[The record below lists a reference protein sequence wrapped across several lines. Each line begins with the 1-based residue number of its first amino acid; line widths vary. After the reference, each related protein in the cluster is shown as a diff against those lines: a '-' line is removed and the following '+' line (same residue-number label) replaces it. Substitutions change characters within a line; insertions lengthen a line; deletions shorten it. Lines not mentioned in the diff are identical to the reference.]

1 MQTTAATSG
10 EQELAGNDLGPL
22 AWVLDE
28 LKKSLDGATKAMR
41 RFVRDAELARGS
53 DLAALD
59 ASQLRV
65 ARQQLHQAVG
75 ALEMVGFS
83 VPAKVMRVMESLA
96 QKFVQRPELCSD
108 DATLKMERVSFALAE
123 YLEGV
128 LKGKSAS
135 PVALFPQYRDVLELV
150 GGEKIHPSDLWSIEW
165 AWVETSFATTIKP
178 LAPSPNVRAQ
188 LDQSVLK
195 LVKSDDIAAAAHL
208 RDLSLGL
215 AAGQNKLEPKVFWQI
230 CAAFFDAT
238 AKRLFIGDVY
248 SKRSASRVLMQYA
261 GIARGDL
268 SVSDRLAQDLLFFCA
283 QAAPA
288 KPSDAPVLA
297 AVRSTYHLTQ
307 AKAVNYEVV
316 QFGRYD
322 PAVLLQARKRIATAT
337 ETWSALAGGDTNRL
351 KMVADQFG
359 AVSDSIL
366 KLHPESNDLARAL
379 VHAVDQSSRS
389 GEPPSTPVA
398 MEVAT
403 AVLYLEAAY
412 EDLDPTDTTMAA
424 RSFRLAQ
431 RLDQVTKGGQSEPLE
446 GWMEELYRR
455 VSDRQTMGSVVDE
468 LRTSL
473 GEIEKSLDQF
483 FRNPADKV
491 PLHEV
496 PSQLAQMRGVFS
508 VLGLDQASL
517 GTLRMR
523 DSVEKLL
530 IETSTPTNTG
540 TAGFEKLG
548 SSLSAL
554 GFLIDMLG
562 YQRAMAKNLFVYDE
576 IGGEFKPVMGRVKPV
591 ELKPAAMAPTL
602 PAPSVAQAPVSKVVP
617 LSVPNAMDTQALA
630 MSTVSTQKTD
640 ISADEVSL
648 FAALTDSFKLP
659 SIEPAPVTSFSPSD
673 SPSLSP
679 SITPSISAPHLSR
692 EVPAAVELTPVV
704 APVSYGVE
712 AVHKGADNTSSTLTL
727 PLSAAFSGGATTSR
741 AGLESGDSDEDAEI
755 RDIFLEEA
763 TEVVQNGMTAIT
775 ALAANPSN
783 LGEQTTLR
791 RAFHTLK
798 GSSRMVGLTE
808 FGEAAWSME
817 QLLNAWL
824 AEQKPANE
832 ALTNL
837 SAKAI
842 AGLGL
847 WVGHIAVQ
855 TDSDWTSKSF
865 RIAADALRLE
875 NRIVELKFPGSDDF
889 DGILL
894 VDKRDEAT
902 SYDTIASELPD
913 SPDATNTLTVND
925 RDSTFGT
932 ARNDRVFDEH
942 TGPST
947 VLPEF
952 EATSMFDMLERDQG
966 ERETQKE
973 TVPESANLG
982 LDEID
987 FSTPSAPT
995 DFENTNFIESRFG
1008 RSAAGSAD
1016 FVPSRIDSTELPI
1029 DFSTLSQPV
1038 TNEVPMAAN
1047 FAAVPPGDVPAVNPA
1062 PPVFDDSRLMPGEQD
1077 DSIKVIG
1084 TLRIG
1089 IPLYN
1094 VYLNEA
1100 DEWSRRLLTELNEW
1114 ALELHQPVSGTS
1126 VSLAHSLAGSSA
1138 TVGFLALSDIA
1149 RALESALQHVRLH
1162 RQSDAAYAQVF
1173 ADAAE
1178 DIRRLLHQ
1186 FAAGFLKDPDANL
1199 LEALKVIQETEFAAS
1214 RNASLDDLD
1223 FFAPAET
1230 QPQEL
1235 QARDF
1240 MQMEPAPDRMSTA
1253 VDGQVPAT
1261 QESVVQD
1268 ASASEVRVR
1277 ELQEQIA
1284 QDEHIE
1290 QRQESEMIEAR
1301 REHEPGFT
1309 DAQPSVSMAEAAA
1322 AAAFATST
1330 APAPT
1335 FASAAASPFLPA
1347 ATLDI
1352 ARAREVVASDDDDID
1367 ATDALDADL
1376 FPIFEEEA
1384 LELLPQLGGALRQW
1398 SERPDNLSAR
1408 GEVLRVLHTLKGSAR
1423 LAGALRLGE
1432 MTHRM
1437 ESSIEQLGSD
1447 YLDEAQIEPLLTRF
1461 DGLLGHFDGLRNGPE
1476 QAFTLP
1482 EAGNPALALQDQPV
1496 LQSVETPSALPLAN
1510 AQMHVA
1516 SQAAAPSAMR
1526 QMGNQSVRVRTQLLD
1541 RLVNQA
1547 GEVMITRSRLEARL
1561 DQMRNSM
1568 GDLSDNLERL
1578 RQQLREIEVQS
1589 ESQMQSRMAL
1599 AKETAQQF
1607 DPLEFDRFTRV
1618 QELTRIMAESVNDV
1632 ATVQRHLQRTVEG
1645 TEDDLIAQGRQARGL
1660 QRDLLRTRMV
1670 EFEAIS
1676 ERLYGVVRQA
1686 AKEMGK
1692 QVKLDIIGGSIDMD
1706 RGVLDR
1712 MAPAFEHLLR
1722 NSVAHGIENP
1732 EVRLAA
1738 GKPAGGTI
1746 TIALHH
1752 QSNEVSVSFSDDGA
1766 GLDLTRIRRKA
1777 FESGLASDAYT
1788 RSDAD
1793 VANLIFLPG
1802 FSTATV
1808 VTEISGRGIGMDVV
1822 RSEMNALGG
1831 RIETSSVAGA
1841 GTRFNL
1847 VLPLTTAV
1855 TQVVLLRLADLV
1867 VGVPANLIEIV
1878 RRVPAKDLEV
1888 AYLSDEFMHGG
1899 ETVPFFWAGALF
1911 QASSHSNEMIAK
1923 HLPVCVFRS
1932 AGQRL
1937 AAHVDEVLGNQEV
1950 VVKNLGPQ
1958 LSRLPGLTGM
1968 SVLASGAVILIY
1980 NPVALASVYGGQAR
1994 ALRLTAM
2001 ATQGVDAAVGGSEGP
2016 KALQMMPSMMA
2027 GVTQVPLIMVVDDS
2041 ITVRRVTQR
2050 LLKREGY
2057 RVVMAADGLQA
2068 LERLQDEKPTLV
2080 LSDIEMPRMD
2090 GFDLARNIRAD
2101 AKLHDLP
2108 IIMITS
2114 RIAEKHR
2121 EHARELGVDHYLGKP
2136 YAEDELLQL
2145 VHQYCSA
2152 AVDS

>member
-1 MQTTAATSG
+1 MQTTAAPTS
-10 EQELAGNDLGPL
+10 ENELAGNDLGPL

-59 ASQLRV
+59 ASQLRI
-65 ARQQLHQAVG
+65 ARQQIHQAVG

-108 DATLKMERVSFALAE
+108 DATLKMERASFALAE

-150 GGEKIHPSDLWSIEW
+150 GGEKVHPSDLWSVEW
-165 AWVETSFATTIKP
+165 AWTETSFSTTFSP
-178 LAPSPNVRAQ
+178 LPPSPTVRAQ
-188 LDQSVLK
+188 LDQSVLR
-195 LVKSDDIAAAAHL
+195 LVKTDDIASAAQL

-215 AAGQNKLEPKVFWQI
+215 AAAETKLEPKVFWQI
-230 CAAFFDAT
+230 CAAFFEAK
-238 AKRLFIGDVY
+238 AKRLFAGDVY

-261 GIARGDL
+261 SIARGDF
-268 SVSDRLAQDLLFFCA
+268 SVSDRLAQDLLFFCS
-283 QAAPA
+283 QATPA
-288 KPSDAPVLA
+288 NPSDAPTLA
-297 AVRSTYHLTQ
+297 AVRKTYHLTQ
-307 AKAVNYEVV
+307 AKAVNYNVP

-322 PAVLLQARKRIATAT
+322 PAVLLQARKRITTAT

-351 KMVADQFG
+351 KIVSDQFG

-379 VHAVDQSSRS
+379 VNAVEQSSRS

-412 EDLDPTDTTMAA
+412 DDLDPTDTTMTA

-473 GEIEKSLDQF
+473 GEVEKSLDQY
-483 FRNPADKV
+483 FRNPTDKV
-491 PLHEV
+491 PLNEV

-517 GTLRMR
+517 ATLRMR
-523 DSVEKLL
+523 DSVEKL
-530 IETSTPTNTG
+530 IVEPVTPTNTG
-540 TAGFEKLG
+540 ASSFEKLG
-548 SSLSAL
+548 SSLGAL

-576 IGGEFKPVMGRVKPV
+576 TGGEFKPVMGRVKPV
-591 ELKPAAMAPTL
+591 EPKPTAVPTPIL
-602 PAPSVAQAPVSKVVP
+602 DAPSTQETALFQAAP
-617 LSVPNAMDTQALA
+617 LSALDNQALS
-630 MSTVSTQKTD
+630 MSTVSMQTTGARTD
-640 ISADEVSL
+640 TVSS
-648 FAALTDSFKLP
+648 FAALADSFKLP
-659 SIEPAPVTSFSPSD
+659 SIEPTAVTVFSPSV
-673 SPSLSP
+673 SPSLIP
-679 SITPSISAPHLSR
+679 SITPAVSPPVRPIEL
-692 EVPAAVELTPVV
+692 PAADNSASVTV
-704 APVSYGVE
+704 PVSFSVE
-712 AVHKGADNTSSTLTL
+712 DGPTDVISTSSTLTL
-727 PLSAAFSGGATTSR
+727 RPEVTSSVDLSSANADTSG
-741 AGLESGDSDEDAEI
+741 GDSDEDTEI

-763 TEVVQNGMTAIT
+763 TEVVQNGMQAVT
-775 ALAANPSN
+775 ALSADPSN
-783 LGEQTTLR
+783 LSEQTTLR

-837 SAKAI
+837 SARAI

-847 WVGHIAVQ
+847 WVGHIAVR
-855 TDSDWTSKSF
+855 TDADWSSQSF

-875 NRIVELKFPGSDDF
+875 NRVVELKFPGSEDF
-889 DGILL
+889 DGGTL
-894 VDKRDEAT
+894 T
-902 SYDTIASELPD
+902 SNSSAEMFGEWSGSDTIASELPETTSVD
-913 SPDATNTLTVND
+913 IWDVPPVGK
-925 RDSTFGT
+925 RDEPVSI
-932 ARNDRVFDEH
+932 
-942 TGPST
+942 
-947 VLPEF
+947 LPEF
-952 EATSMFDMLERDQG
+952 EATSMFDVLANTSSGNGSSSSEVARTDNSGLGERDVD
-966 ERETQKE
+966 T
-973 TVPESANLG
+973 
-982 LDEID
+982 
-987 FSTPSAPT
+987 STKT
-995 DFENTNFIESRFG
+995 DDFENTNFLESRFG
-1008 RSAAGSAD
+1008 KSAASPLE
-1016 FVPSRIDSTELPI
+1016 FLPSRIDSADLPI
-1029 DFSTLSQPV
+1029 DFSAISPSTAKFATPQQVVESPANSVLS
-1038 TNEVPMAAN
+1038 
-1047 FAAVPPGDVPAVNPA
+1047 D
-1062 PPVFDDSRLMPGEQD
+1062 FDDSRLIPGEQD

-1114 ALELHQPVSGTS
+1114 ALELHEPVPGSS
-1126 VSLAHSLAGSSA
+1126 VALAHSLAGSSA

-1173 ADAAE
+1173 TDAAE

-1186 FAAGFLKDPDANL
+1186 FAAGFLKEPDPYL
-1199 LEALKVIQETEFAAS
+1199 LDALKAILETEFAAS
-1214 RNASLDDLD
+1214 SDSSLGDLD
-1223 FFAPAET
+1223 FSAPPET
-1230 QPQEL
+1230 QPQPL
-1235 QARDF
+1235 QAMD
-1240 MQMEPAPDRMSTA
+1240 ST
-1253 VDGQVPAT
+1253 QVEATPNSTLNFAEHDSSAT
-1261 QESVVQD
+1261 QDTLERERLVQD
-1268 ASASEVRVR
+1268 LHEPSTRSDQV
-1277 ELQEQIA
+1277 
-1284 QDEHIE
+1284 E
-1290 QRQESEMIEAR
+1290 QRQTVEPIAAPLEQAAGLADIE
-1301 REHEPGFT
+1301 
-1309 DAQPSVSMAEAAA
+1309 PSFSVPMVSATVAAA
-1322 AAAFATST
+1322 TLTATS
-1330 APAPT
+1330 
-1335 FASAAASPFLPA
+1335 FASVTVNPALPA

-1352 ARAREVVASDDDDID
+1352 VRESVVIGSDDDDID

-1398 SERPDNLSAR
+1398 SERPHNMSAR

-1437 ESSIEQLGSD
+1437 ESSIEQLGSED
-1447 YLDEAQIEPLLTRF
+1447 LNIAQIEPLLTRF
-1461 DGLLGHFDGLRNGPE
+1461 DGLLSNFDGLRNEPD
-1476 QAFTLP
+1476 QAFLLP
-1482 EAGNPALALQDQPV
+1482 EGGDTVLGLEDPTALDARAVSSPPAIALAAPQKRL
-1496 LQSVETPSALPLAN
+1496 
-1510 AQMHVA
+1510 A
-1516 SQAAAPSAMR
+1516 SQATALAPLR
-1526 QMGNQSVRVRTQLLD
+1526 QVANQSVRVRSQLLD

-1561 DQMRNSM
+1561 DQMRSSM
-1568 GDLSDNLERL
+1568 VDLSGNLERL

-1632 ATVQRHLQRTVEG
+1632 ATVQRNLQRTVEG

-1686 AKEMGK
+1686 AKETGK
-1692 QVKLDIIGGSIDMD
+1692 QVKLDITGGSMDMD

-1722 NSVAHGIENP
+1722 NSVAHGIESP
-1732 EVRLAA
+1732 EARLAA
-1738 GKPAGGTI
+1738 GKPAVGTI
-1746 TIALHH
+1746 TIALQH
-1752 QSNEVSVSFSDDGA
+1752 QSNEVSVNFSDDGA
-1766 GLDLTRIRRKA
+1766 GLDLPRIRRKA
-1777 FESGLASDAYT
+1777 FESGVMSDAHT
-1788 RSDAD
+1788 LSDAD
-1793 VANLIFLPG
+1793 AANLIFLPG
-1802 FSTATV
+1802 FSTATSI
-1808 VTEISGRGIGMDVV
+1808 TEVSGRGIGMDVV

-1831 RIETSSVAGA
+1831 RIETSSVSGV

-1855 TQVVLLRLADLV
+1855 TQVVLLRLGDLV

-1878 RRVPAKDLEV
+1878 RRVPAKDLES
-1888 AYLSDEFMHGG
+1888 AYLSNEFTHGS
-1899 ETVPFFWAGALF
+1899 ESIPFYWAGALL
-1911 QASSHSNEMIAK
+1911 QASSHSNEMITK
-1923 HLPVCVFRS
+1923 NLPVSVFRS
-1932 AGQRL
+1932 AGQRV

-1980 NPVALASVYGGQAR
+1980 NPVALASVYGEQAR
-1994 ALRLTAM
+1994 ALRLTATQTKQGD
-2001 ATQGVDAAVGGSEGP
+2001 AGASNANDPQGVQV
-2016 KALQMMPSMMA
+2016 MPPMMA

-2090 GFDLARNIRAD
+2090 GFDLARNIRGD
-2101 AKLHDLP
+2101 ARLHDLP

-2136 YAEDELLQL
+2136 YAEDELLRL
-2145 VHQYCSA
+2145 VRQYCAA
-2152 AVDS
+2152 AVEA